1 LDAKLI
7 FLIYTALQWAAS
19 PFILVYFVL
28 RFLRDSQYLGRF
40 SERLGF
46 LPPAFRQHAAGA
58 IWLHAVSVGE
68 VLSSVTLLRRLKA
81 ELGTAPIFVS
91 TSTLAGRVL
100 ADERLAG
107 LADGVFYAPLDF
119 RFAVRRVL
127 RALRPA
133 VVVVAETE
141 IWPHLYRE
149 SKRTGCGLLVVNGRI
164 SEDAWPSYRRWTW
177 FFRRVLSLPD
187 LILAQSAISRER
199 YIALGA
205 PPECVID
212 SGNLKYDFQPRDAA
226 IPAEISDFLELARP
240 DSVWIAAS
248 TMPPAGVGDID
259 EDDAVIEAFGQLSNA
274 HPSLLLIL
282 VPRKPERFDVVA
294 AKLQAKG
301 IRFVRRSQLP
311 VKGEFGGLP
320 GVLLLDSIGELAGLF
335 RLDSVVFMGGSLAN
349 RGGHNI
355 LEPAFFERPVV
366 VGPHMEN
373 FPEIIASFR
382 EGGACREIADPS
394 ELGPAV
400 DRLLR
405 DPSARLALGEQA
417 RRVADAKRG
426 ATDRA
431 VRAIADLREEALPRR
446 VAPAGIHAL
455 LWLLAR
461 LWQAGS
467 AWKQA
472 RSRAHS
478 VRLSTPVVSIGGLS
492 MGGSGKTP
500 FVLWLAEKLRDAGG
514 QPGILTRGYR
524 RSVPEKRTILEAG
537 ATEQVARTG
546 DEAQILLRS
555 GVAPLGIGADRFAA
569 GTALEERFHPDVMLL
584 DDGFQHGRLHRDL
597 DVVLVDSLDPFGGGD
612 VFPLGRLREGPQAL
626 ARADVFVITR
636 AERGRSYAGIEEEL
650 RKHNRRAPILRAWVV
665 PEVWVDY
672 ESGDRFPPAGLPYS
686 KVAAFCAL
694 ANPASFWGTLAALGY
709 HPVGQRNLAD
719 HHRYRPWEVQRLA
732 AEVRAKGAEA
742 LLTTEKDIMNMC
754 DQAGSLVTPARLLWL
769 KIGLEVEGAE
779 LLLDLVKQATV
790 GSRLERQ

>member
-1 LDAKLI
+1 MDAKLI

-28 RFLRDSQYLGRF
+28 RFLRDARYLRHF
-40 SERLGF
+40 CERLGF
-46 LPPAFRQHAAGA
+46 LPPGFRQHAAGA

-68 VLSSVTLLRRLKA
+68 VLSSITLLRRLRT
-81 ELGTAPIFVS
+81 ELDAVPIFVS
-91 TSTLAGRVL
+91 TATLAGRAL

-127 RALRPA
+127 RTLRPA

-141 IWPHLYRE
+141 IWPHLYHE
-149 SKRTGCGLLVVNGRI
+149 AKRTGCGLLVVNGRI
-164 SEDAWPSYRRWTW
+164 SEVAGRRYRRWTW

-199 YIALGA
+199 YIGLGA
-205 PPECVID
+205 PPERVID
-212 SGNLKYDFQPRDAA
+212 SGNLKYDFQPRDAGMA
-226 IPAEISDFLELARP
+226 CEIGDFLELVQP
-240 DSVWIAAS
+240 TSVWIAAS
-248 TMPPAGVGDID
+248 TMPPAGADDID
-259 EDDAVIEAFGQLSNA
+259 EDDAVIEAFEQLSNE
-274 HPSLLLIL
+274 HPNLLLIL
-282 VPRKPERFDVVA
+282 VPRKPERFEVVA
-294 AKLQAKG
+294 GKLQAKG

-311 VKGEFGGLP
+311 VKGEFAGLP

-335 RLDSVVFMGGSLAN
+335 KLDSVVFMGGSLAN

-355 LEPAFFERPVV
+355 LEPAFFARPIVI
-366 VGPHMEN
+366 GPHMEN
-373 FPEIIASFR
+373 FPEIVASFR
-382 EGGACREIADPS
+382 ESGACLEIADPR

-405 DPSARLALGEQA
+405 DPSARLALGQQA

-431 VRAIADLREEALPRR
+431 VRAISDLREEALPRR
-446 VAPAGIHAL
+446 VAPAGMHAL

-461 LWQAGS
+461 IWRAGS
-467 AWKQA
+467 ARKQA
-472 RSRAHS
+472 RARAHS
-478 VRLSTPVVSIGGLS
+478 LRLRTPVVSIGGLS

-500 FVLWLAEKLRDAGG
+500 FVLWLAERLRDAGC

-555 GVAPLGIGADRFAA
+555 GVAPLGIGADRFAS
-569 GTALEERFHPDVMLL
+569 GRALEDRFHPGVILL

-597 DVVLVDSLDPFGGGD
+597 DVVLVDALDPFGGGD
-612 VFPLGRLREGPQAL
+612 VFPLGRLREGMEAL

-636 AERGRSYAGIEEEL
+636 AERGRSYAGIEREL

-665 PEVWVDY
+665 PEAWVDS
-672 ESGDRFPPAGLPYS
+672 ESGERFPPTELPYS
-686 KVAAFCAL
+686 KLAAFCAL

-709 HPVGQRNLAD
+709 RPVGQRNLAD
-719 HHRYRPWEVQRLA
+719 HHRYRPWEVRRLA
-732 AEVRAKGAEA
+732 AEARARGAEA

-754 DQAGSLVTPARLLWL
+754 DQAGSLVAPARLLWL

-779 LLLDLVKQATV
+779 QLLDLVEQAV
-790 GSRLERQ
+790 AHSRLERQ

>member
-28 RFLRDSQYLGRF
+28 RFLRDSRYLGRF
-40 SERLGF
+40 SERLGC
-46 LPPAFRQHAAGA
+46 LPPAFREHAAGA

-68 VLSSVTLLRRLKA
+68 VLSSIALLRRLKMEPGA
-81 ELGTAPIFVS
+81 VPVFVS
-91 TSTLAGRVL
+91 TSTLAGRAL
-100 ADERLAG
+100 ADEKLAG

-127 RALRPA
+127 RAVRPA
-133 VVVVAETE
+133 VVVVLETE

-149 SKRTGCGLLVVNGRI
+149 SKRAGCGLLVVNGRI
-164 SEDAWPSYRRWTW
+164 SEDAGQRYRRWAW
-177 FFRRVLSLPD
+177 FFRHVLSLPD
-187 LILAQSAISRER
+187 LILAQSAVSRER
-199 YIALGA
+199 YIDLGA
-205 PPECVID
+205 PPERMID

-226 IPAEISDFLELARP
+226 IPAEIEGFLELARP
-240 DSVWIAAS
+240 GPVWIAAS

-259 EDDAVIEAFGQLSNA
+259 EDDAVIEAFGQLSKA

-282 VPRKPERFDVVA
+282 VPRKPERFEVVA
-294 AKLQAKG
+294 GKLQAKG
-301 IRFVRRSQLP
+301 IRFVRRSRLP
-311 VKGEFGGLP
+311 VKGEFGVLP

-335 RLDSVVFMGGSLAN
+335 RLDSIVFMGGSLAN

-355 LEPAFFERPVV
+355 LEPAFFARPIVT
-366 VGPHMEN
+366 GPHMEN

-382 EGGACREIADPS
+382 ESGACLEIANPR

-405 DPSARLALGEQA
+405 DPSARLPLGQQA
-417 RRVADAKRG
+417 RRLADAKRG

-431 VRAIADLREEALPRR
+431 VRAITDLREGALPRR
-446 VAPAGIHAL
+446 VPPADSHAV

-461 LWQAGS
+461 LWRAGS

-472 RSRAHS
+472 RARAHS
-478 VRLSTPVVSIGGLS
+478 VQLRTPVVSVGGLS

-500 FVLWLAEKLRDAGG
+500 FVLWLAERVREAGC

-524 RSVPEKRTILEAG
+524 RRVPEKRTILEAG

-555 GVAPLGIGADRFAA
+555 GVAPLGIGADRFAS
-569 GTALEERFHPDVMLL
+569 GRALEERFHPDVIIL
-584 DDGFQHGRLHRDL
+584 DDGFQHGRLRRDL
-597 DVVLVDSLDPFGGGD
+597 DVVLIDALDPFGGGD
-612 VFPLGRLREGPQAL
+612 VFPLGRLREGLPAL
-626 ARADVFVITR
+626 ARADVLVITR
-636 AERGRSYAGIEEEL
+636 AERGRSYAGIEREL

-665 PEVWVDY
+665 PEAWVDC
-672 ESGDRFPPAGLPYS
+672 ESGERFPAAGLPYS
-686 KVAAFCAL
+686 KVAAFCGL

-709 HPVGQRNLAD
+709 HPVGKRNLGD

-754 DQAGSLVTPARLLWL
+754 DQAASLVAPARLLWL

-779 LLLDLVKQATV
+779 QLLDLVEQAV
-790 GSRLERQ
+790 ARSRLERQ

>member
-1 LDAKLI
+1 MDAKLI

-28 RFLRDSQYLGRF
+28 RFLRDSRYLGRF

-46 LPPAFRQHAAGA
+46 LPPAFREHAAGA

-68 VLSSVTLLRRLKA
+68 VLSSIALLRRLKMEPGA
-81 ELGTAPIFVS
+81 VPVFVS
-91 TSTLAGRVL
+91 TSTLAGRAL
-100 ADERLAG
+100 ADEKLAG

-133 VVVVAETE
+133 VVVVLETE

-149 SKRTGCGLLVVNGRI
+149 SRRAGCGLLVVNGRI
-164 SEDAWPSYRRWTW
+164 SEHAGDSYRRWAW

-205 PPECVID
+205 PPERVID
-212 SGNLKYDFQPRDAA
+212 SGNLKYDFQPRDAQ
-226 IPAEISDFLELARP
+226 IPSEIEDFLKSARP
-240 DSVWIAAS
+240 VSVWIAAS
-248 TMPPAGVGDID
+248 TMAPAGAGDID
-259 EDDAVIEAFGQLSNA
+259 EDDAVIEAFARLSNV
-274 HPSLLLIL
+274 HPNLLLIL
-282 VPRKPERFDVVA
+282 VPRKPERFEVVPG
-294 AKLQAKG
+294 KLQAKG

-311 VKGEFGGLP
+311 VKEEFGGLP
-320 GVLLLDSIGELAGLF
+320 GVLLLDSVGELAGLF
-335 RLDSVVFMGGSLAN
+335 RLDSVVFVGGSLAN

-355 LEPAFFERPVV
+355 LEPAFFARAVV
-366 VGPHMEN
+366 IGPHMEN
-373 FPEIIASFR
+373 FPEIVASFR
-382 EGGACREIADPS
+382 QSGACLEIADPR

-405 DPSARLALGEQA
+405 DPSARIALGQA
-417 RRVADAKRG
+417 ARQVADAKRG

-431 VRAIADLREEALPRR
+431 LRAIADLREEALPRR
-446 VAPAGIHAL
+446 VPAAASHAL

-472 RSRAHS
+472 RARAHT
-478 VRLSTPVVSIGGLS
+478 VRLRTPVVSVGGLS

-500 FVLWLAEKLRDAGG
+500 FVLWLAERLRDAGC

-524 RSVPEKRTILEAG
+524 RRVPERRTILEAG

-569 GTALEERFHPDVMLL
+569 GRALEDRFHPDVIIL
-584 DDGFQHGRLHRDL
+584 DDGFQHGRLFRDL
-597 DVVLVDSLDPFGGGD
+597 DVVLVDALDPFGGGD
-612 VFPLGRLREGPQAL
+612 VFPLGRLREGPPAL

-636 AERGRSYAGIEEEL
+636 AERGRSYAGIRSEL

-665 PEVWVDY
+665 PEAWVDC
-672 ESGDRFPPAGLPYS
+672 ESGERFPPTELPYS
-686 KVAAFCAL
+686 KVAAFCGL
-694 ANPASFWGTLAALGY
+694 ANPASFWGTLTALGY
-709 HPVGQRNLAD
+709 HPVGRRNLRD

-754 DQAGSLVTPARLLWL
+754 DRAGSLVAPARLLWL

-779 LLLDLVKQATV
+779 QLLNLVEQAAAR
-790 GSRLERQ
+790 SRLERQ

>member
-19 PFILVYFVL
+19 PLILVYFVL
-28 RFLRDSQYLGRF
+28 RFLRDSRYLGRF

-68 VLSSVTLLRRLKA
+68 VLSSITLLRRLKT
-81 ELGTAPIFVS
+81 ELGAVPIFVS
-91 TSTLAGRVL
+91 TSTLAGRAL

-164 SEDAWPSYRRWTW
+164 SENAWPRYRRWAW

-205 PPECVID
+205 PPERVID
-212 SGNLKYDFQPRDAA
+212 SGNLKYDFQPRDAE
-226 IPAEISDFLELARP
+226 IPSEIEDFLELVQPA
-240 DSVWIAAS
+240 SIWIAAS

-259 EDDAVIEAFGQLSNA
+259 EDDSVIEAFGQMSKE
-274 HPSLLLIL
+274 HPKLLLIL

-294 AKLQAKG
+294 GKLQAKG

-311 VKGEFGGLP
+311 VKAEFGGLP

-335 RLDSVVFMGGSLAN
+335 KLDSVVFMGGSLSN

-355 LEPAFFERPVV
+355 LEPAFFARPIV

-373 FPEIIASFR
+373 FPEIVASFR
-382 EGGACREIADPS
+382 ESGACLEIADPRD
-394 ELGPAV
+394 LGPAV
-400 DRLLR
+400 GRLLR
-405 DPSARLALGEQA
+405 DPSARLALGQQA
-417 RRVADAKRG
+417 QRVADAKRG

-431 VRAIADLREEALPRR
+431 VRAIADLRELALPRR
-446 VAPAGIHAL
+446 VALATIHPF
-455 LWLLAR
+455 LWLLSR
-461 LWQAGS
+461 LWRAGS

-472 RSRAHS
+472 RNRAHS
-478 VRLSTPVVSIGGLS
+478 VQLRTPVVSVGGLS

-500 FVLWLAEKLRDAGG
+500 FVLWLAEKLRDAGC

-524 RSVPEKRTILEAG
+524 RRVPEKRTILEAG

-569 GTALEERFHPDVMLL
+569 GRALEERFHPGIIIL
-584 DDGFQHGRLHRDL
+584 DDGFQHGRLRRDV
-597 DVVLVDSLDPFGGGD
+597 DVVLVDALDPFGGGD

-636 AERGRSYAGIEEEL
+636 AERGRTYAGIEREL

-665 PEVWVDY
+665 PEAWVDCD
-672 ESGDRFPPAGLPYS
+672 SGERFPPTELPYS
-686 KVAAFCAL
+686 KVAAFCGL

-709 HPVGQRNLAD
+709 HPVGRRNLED

-732 AEVRAKGAEA
+732 AEVRAKGAQA

-754 DQAGSLVTPARLLWL
+754 DQAGSLVAPARLLWL

-779 LLLDLVKQATV
+779 QLLELVQQAV
-790 GSRLERQ
+790 ARSRLERQ

>member
-7 FLIYTALQWAAS
+7 FLLYTALQWAAS
-19 PFILVYFVL
+19 PFILLYFVL
-28 RFLRDSQYLGRF
+28 RFLRDARYLRHF

-46 LPPAFRQHAAGA
+46 LPPAFRQHSAGA

-68 VLSSVTLLRRLKA
+68 VLSSITLLRRLKA
-81 ELGTAPIFVS
+81 ELGAAPIFVS
-91 TSTLAGRVL
+91 TSTLAGRAL
-100 ADERLAG
+100 ADEKLAG

-127 RALRPA
+127 RTLRPS

-164 SEDAWPSYRRWTW
+164 SENAGHRYQRWAW

-199 YIALGA
+199 YLALGA
-205 PPECVID
+205 PPERVID
-212 SGNLKYDFQPRDAA
+212 SGNLKYDFQPRDAGM
-226 IPAEISDFLELARP
+226 PSEIEDFLKLVRP
-240 DSVWIAAS
+240 GSIWIAAS
-248 TMPPAGVGDID
+248 TMPPAGAGDID
-259 EDDAVIEAFGQLSNA
+259 EDDAVIEAFGELSNQ
-274 HPSLLLIL
+274 HPDLLLIL

-294 AKLQAKG
+294 GKLQAKG

-355 LEPAFFERPVV
+355 LEPAFFERPIVT
-366 VGPHMEN
+366 GPHMEN

-382 EGGACREIADPS
+382 EAGACREIADPR

-400 DRLLR
+400 DKLLR
-405 DPSARLALGEQA
+405 DPSARLALGQRA

-431 VRAIADLREEALPRR
+431 VQAIADMREEALPRLLP
-446 VAPAGIHAL
+446 VAAICTP

-472 RSRAHS
+472 RDRAHS
-478 VRLSTPVVSIGGLS
+478 VRLRTPVVSVGGLS

-500 FVLWLAEKLRDAGG
+500 FVLWLAERLRDTGCR
-514 QPGILTRGYR
+514 PGILTRGYR
-524 RSVPEKRTILEAG
+524 RRVPEKWTVLDAG

-555 GVAPLGIGADRFAA
+555 GVAPLGIGADRFAS
-569 GTALEERFHPDVMLL
+569 GRALEERFHPDVIIL
-584 DDGFQHGRLHRDL
+584 DDGFQHGRLSRDL
-597 DVVLVDSLDPFGGGD
+597 DVVLVDALDPFGGGD

-636 AERGRSYAGIEEEL
+636 AERGRSYAGIEREL
-650 RKHNRRAPILRAWVV
+650 RKHNSRAPILRARVV
-665 PEVWVDY
+665 PEAWVDY
-672 ESGDRFPPAGLPYS
+672 VSGERFPPRELPYS

-709 HPVGQRNLAD
+709 HPVGQRNLGD
-719 HHRYRPWEVQRLA
+719 HHRYRPREVQRLT
-732 AEVRAKGAEA
+732 AEARAKGAEA
-742 LLTTEKDIMNMC
+742 LLTTEKDLMNLS
-754 DQAGSLVTPARLLWL
+754 DEAGSLAAPTRLLWL

-779 LLLDLVKQATV
+779 RLLDLVRQAVTH
-790 GSRLERQ
+790 SKT